1 MDNNETVAREL
12 RDNSDAAVEASGG
25 YQSKEISP
33 SVKRMLDAQK
43 QKNSDAARKT
53 WPQIKLKVRD
63 GNGLEALVD
72 LEMIRS
78 EAVEA
83 MGIHQEEMR
92 LGLSR
97 CDDTCY
103 SFCKWQTRMAEPQ
116 RTRNRNIVC
125 CLMSYPG
132 LATCWTRRIFLAEH
146 NQVYVQFY
154 GFKWM
159 IGLN

>member
-92 LGLSR
+92 LVSPGATILV
-97 CDDTCY
+97 TV
-103 SFCKWQTRMAEPQ
+103 FVNGKPVWQNPNEPEIE
-116 RTRNRNIVC
+116 T
-125 CLMSYPG
+125 
-132 LATCWTRRIFLAEH
+132 
-146 NQVYVQFY
+146 
-154 GFKWM
+154 
-159 IGLN
+159 